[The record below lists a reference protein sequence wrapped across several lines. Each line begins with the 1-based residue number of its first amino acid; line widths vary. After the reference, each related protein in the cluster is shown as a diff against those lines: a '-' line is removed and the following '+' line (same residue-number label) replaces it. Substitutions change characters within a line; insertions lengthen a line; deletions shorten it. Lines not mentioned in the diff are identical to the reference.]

1 MKIDKNL
8 KTNQINTTSGTVQA
22 KSPKETATAAKQ
34 NIDVSDKV
42 ELSSKK
48 IDIAKLIAKANS
60 APSIRQDKVDSI
72 KEAIQN
78 GSYKVKGDLVA
89 KAILKHSLL
98 DEIL

>member
-1 MKIDKNL
+1 MKIDKNV
-8 KTNQINTTSGTVQA
+8 KTDQINTTSGSLRT
-22 KSPKETATAAKQ
+22 KSPKETVTDAKQ
-34 NIDVSDKV
+34 NINVNDKV
-42 ELSSKK
+42 ELSVKK

-60 APSIRQDKVDSI
+60 TPSIRQDKVDSI

-78 GSYKVKGDLVA
+78 GSYKIKGDLTA